1 MKQRKGGVLRRTG
14 HTEASIDL
22 ARLTGLNRH
31 GVIVEILN
39 EDGSM
44 ARTPELFKLSEKFNL
59 KFITIK
65 DLIEY
70 RMKNESLIIRSRG

>member
-1 MKQRKGGVLRRTG
+1 
-14 HTEASIDL
+14 
-22 ARLTGLNRH
+22 
-31 GVIVEILN
+31 
-39 EDGSM
+39 M

-70 RMKNESLIIRSRG
+70 RMKNESLIIKEVEVNLPTEIGDFKLKAIDKQLTNKFI

>member
-1 MKQRKGGVLRRTG
+1 
-14 HTEASIDL
+14 
-22 ARLTGLNRH
+22 
-31 GVIVEILN
+31 
-39 EDGSM
+39 M

-70 RMKNESLIIRSRG
+70 RMKNETLIKKEVEVNLPTEIGKL